1 MRIEESLVRERI
13 LANLAGAVGFLALAL
28 AAVGLYGILAYSVS
42 RRTREVGIRM
52 ALGSSAR
59 SVLWMVAREALL
71 LLGVG
76 SLAGMTLSVGGW
88 RLLSERMPG
97 VSPIDAQV
105 LIVCATIMLVCAV
118 AAVSIPAIRACR
130 IHPLIALRHE

>member
-1 MRIEESLVRERI
+1 MEESLVRERI
-13 LANLAGAVGFLALAL
+13 LANLSGAVGFLALAL

-59 SVLWMVAREALL
+59 SILWMVVREALL
-71 LLGVG
+71 LIGAG
-76 SLAGMTLSVGGW
+76 SLGGITLSVAGW

-105 LIVCATIMLVCAV
+105 LIVCATVMLILAA

-130 IHPLIALRHE
+130 IDPLMALRHE

>member
-1 MRIEESLVRERI
+1 M
-13 LANLAGAVGFLALAL
+13 AL

-59 SVLWMVAREALL
+59 SVLWMVVREALL
-71 LLGVG
+71 LIGAG
-76 SLAGMTLSVGGW
+76 SLAGITLSVAGW

-97 VSPIDAQV
+97 VSAIDAQV
-105 LIVCATIMLVCAV
+105 LIVCATIMLILAA

-130 IHPLIALRHE
+130 IDPLMALRHE